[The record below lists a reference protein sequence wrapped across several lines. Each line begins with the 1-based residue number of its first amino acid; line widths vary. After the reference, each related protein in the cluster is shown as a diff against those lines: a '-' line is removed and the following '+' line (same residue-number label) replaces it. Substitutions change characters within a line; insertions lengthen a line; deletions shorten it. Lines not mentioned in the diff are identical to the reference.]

1 MVLVFGTRQTL
12 RMFVGSSD
20 LLGTREARQPVFDGK
35 FELLEPYNLK
45 RVEPA
50 ERAQLLK
57 PRIKPLV
64 TREQSEELVGH
75 RQILL
80 NQNTTFDRMCR
91 AGTRVLGGETY
102 PDPSI
107 GNIRCGPTSRSALL
121 NLSKCAAP
129 EGPGPARAFWRIRAR
144 RSSPLTLPANSILI

>member
-64 TREQSEELVGH
+64 TREQSEELVGPH
-75 RQILL
+75 RMLPML
-80 NQNTTFDRMCR
+80 GSGYVSPPKTL
-91 AGTRVLGGETY
+91 VLARH
-102 PDPSI
+102 
-107 GNIRCGPTSRSALL
+107 IRS
-121 NLSKCAAP
+121 NVV
-129 EGPGPARAFWRIRAR
+129 F
-144 RSSPLTLPANSILI
+144 